1 MYLPF
6 NFSLIKLPDLSK
18 EALDILLNEHILK
31 INQDP
36 MSIPIAPFPAPPR
49 AEMSPSYLPSH
60 WSGPI
65 SFGQK
70 VVLMIINSSNDT
82 TDITMLWSDIPEFK
96 NHSSNVFH
104 FSEVSTS
111 NITERWSTSG
121 FVWTDIPPHGNIVMV
136 IEAFPDVHISAL
148 EWVTVTYGD

>member
-1 MYLPF
+1 M
-6 NFSLIKLPDLSK
+6 KLPDLSK

-36 MSIPIAPFPAPPR
+36 LSIPVAPFPAP
-49 AEMSPSYLPSH
+49 AGGGIGASYLPTH

-70 VVLMIINSSNDT
+70 VVLMIINPSDEPNDV
-82 TDITMLWSDIPEFK
+82 TMSWTEIPEFK

-104 FSEVSTS
+104 FTEVSTP
-111 NITERWSTSG
+111 NITERWTMGG
-121 FVWTDIPPHGNIVMV
+121 FVWTDVPPHGNIVMV
-136 IEAFPDVHISAL
+136 IEAFPNSHVTAP
-148 EWVTVTYGD
+148 EWVTVTHGD